1 MNIHNV
7 EFIKSAASP
16 NAFLSDGRPN
26 IVFSGKSN
34 VGKSSVINCLLN
46 RKNFAR
52 VGAQPGKTVH
62 IYTMEDNLIF
72 EENQIKRYENSKQ
85 YIEDSNRYHLTK
97 ELEDTKRKNAEL
109 TTIAN
114 AKMNKDLELEVKGQK
129 PDEYNK
135 KLYLLKNMKW
145 LQRSWWQENG

>member
-1 MNIHNV
+1 M
-7 EFIKSAASP
+7 
-16 NAFLSDGRPN
+16 D
-26 IVFSGKSN
+26 
-34 VGKSSVINCLLN
+34 
-46 RKNFAR
+46 
-52 VGAQPGKTVH
+52 
-62 IYTMEDNLIF
+62 DNLIF
-72 EENQIKRYENSKQ
+72 EDNQIKKYENSKQ

>member
-1 MNIHNV
+1 MFVYVSEKWNI
-7 EFIKSAASP
+7 IM
-16 NAFLSDGRPN
+16 
-26 IVFSGKSN
+26 KSN
-34 VGKSSVINCLLN
+34 IRLTGLWNQYREFN
-46 RKNFAR
+46 TA
-52 VGAQPGKTVH
+52 
-62 IYTMEDNLIF
+62 YTMEDNLIF
-72 EENQIKRYENSKQ
+72 EENQIKKYENSKQ
-85 YIEDSNRYHLTK
+85 YVEDSNRYHLTK

-145 LQRSWWQENG
+145 LQHSWWQENG